1 MYTKI
6 SSTHRVLAKFAVIAV
21 LTVCA
26 FQVAET
32 AKPKPQKCSKAFNRS
47 YEGDPDVTCLTQD
60 NVSYDCHVNKCYIYD
75 GGKKLPYSAFN
86 FKHCHRFAD
95 VDEGVSDATDQTIH
109 PETFR
114 VTSTNT
120 LDGMG
125 TQPGIKGQHYF
136 QCSWTGPN
144 DVNAN
149 RPWCDD
155 CSLTEKPK
163 ELFPLL
169 TDPHGAAVERYWRK
183 KSSPKP
189 SVAGDVNGILLDAR
203 KATWIMKVSLPDCK
217 DMSYP

>member
-47 YEGDPDVTCLTQD
+47 YEGDPDV
-60 NVSYDCHVNKCYIYD
+60 N
-75 GGKKLPYSAFN
+75 SAFN

-163 ELFPLL
+163 ELFPPGWRPG
-169 TDPHGAAVERYWRK
+169 DPPHNG
-183 KSSPKP
+183 P
-189 SVAGDVNGILLDAR
+189 DNGIG
-203 KATWIMKVSLPDCK
+203 K
-217 DMSYP
+217 